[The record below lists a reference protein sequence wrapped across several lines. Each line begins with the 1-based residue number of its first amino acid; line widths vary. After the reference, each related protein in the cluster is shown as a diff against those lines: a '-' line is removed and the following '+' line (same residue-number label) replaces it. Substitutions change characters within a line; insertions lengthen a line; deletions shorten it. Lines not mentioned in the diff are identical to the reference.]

1 MWDGASL
8 YSQRLWFS
16 HCFQFLVLAFNF
28 LLSACRNKCILV
40 TTSSASVL
48 VSVIYIVCF
57 KCLDHGKDQ
66 GSSVLY
72 QANQHTLSER
82 WKLRLPPCVRAMT
95 LTTSPILN
103 RIWVIHSPIC
113 HNRFLRLE
121 YPNALLLSPSFFYR
135 TCNIRLKLETKLENY
150 FLKHSYHGIIT
161 FLARVLQNKHAIFV
175 FTATLMNST
184 HVEA

>member
-1 MWDGASL
+1 MHLSDNIQCLSPCICYL
-8 YSQRLWFS
+8 
-16 HCFQFLVLAFNF
+16 HCMFQMSGSWQGPGQFCP
-28 LLSACRNKCILV
+28 LSGQPAHPQWAVETETAALC
-40 TTSSASVL
+40 
-48 VSVIYIVCF
+48 
-57 KCLDHGKDQ
+57 Q
-66 GSSVLY
+66 G
-72 QANQHTLSER
+72 NDTHH
-82 WKLRLPPCVRAMT
+82 
-95 LTTSPILN
+95 SPILN